1 MNKIGTFLTV
11 AALALMAGACTSK
24 SYVVHAPPM
33 EESLRASALAGQP
46 VAPYRLQVGD
56 KLNVRFYRN
65 PELDQEVVIRPDGK
79 ISLPYVDDVQ
89 AAGRSPAELDVELS
103 TRYTGE
109 LANPSLTVVVVEYGV
124 GQIFI
129 GGEVKQ
135 EGLVNLGGGM
145 TLYQAIVASGGFAD
159 SARRSAVVLLR
170 RNEDGERIAR
180 EIDVRPIA
188 TGANPGDDVPLQPFD
203 MVLVPR
209 SGVTNVNLWV
219 QQYIRDN
226 LPINVIPLF
235 N

>member
-24 SYVVHAPPM
+24 SYTVHAPPA
-33 EESLRASALAGQP
+33 EGNLRASALSGQP
-46 VAPYRLQVGD
+46 PAPYRLQVGD

-89 AAGRSPAELDVELS
+89 AAGRTPAELDVELS

-109 LANPSLTVVVVEYGV
+109 LANPSLTVIVVEYGV

-159 SARRSAVVLLR
+159 SARRSAVVLVR